1 MSDKNYWITIP
12 AKVRQDNDLTYGA
25 RLLYGEINT
34 LSQQTGK
41 CWATNGYFAEIYN
54 VDRRTVTNWLKELRD
69 KRYIAVEAERENDS
83 PVVKRRYI
91 VPCVEQGT
99 AKISK
104 HKAAA
109 PSEIRLSDEVF

>member
-12 AKVRQDNDLTYGA
+12 AKVRQDNDLPYGA

-41 CWATNGYFAEIYN
+41 CWATNGYFADIYN

-69 KRYIAVEAERENDS
+69 KRYIAVEMEREDDS
-83 PVVKRRYI
+83 PVIKRRYI
-91 VPCVEQGT
+91 IPCAEPIT
-99 AKISK
+99 LKAKK
-104 HKAAA
+104 HK
-109 PSEIRLSDEVF
+109 PVDQGPIILSDEVF